1 MNYRETAEQI
11 LQHMGGKDNISA
23 VTYCMTRLR
32 MTPKDKGLVDEE
44 ALRGISGIVGLK
56 IVGAQYQVIIGP
68 DVEYVYKEFCQQG
81 GFNVVN
87 RINENMDEAA
97 NQEKEKLTPKKILD
111 NVMDA
116 IGACVAR

>member
-1 MNYRETAEQI
+1 MRLKKEQRTRGLPFGDKTKEGECKMNYREIAGQI

-32 MTPKDKGLVDEE
+32 MTPKDKGLVNEE

-68 DVEYVYKEFCQQG
+68 DVEHVYKEFCQ
-81 GFNVVN
+81 
-87 RINENMDEAA
+87 
-97 NQEKEKLTPKKILD
+97 
-111 NVMDA
+111 
-116 IGACVAR
+116 